1 MAKKVTSQDV
11 ARHAGVSQSAV
22 SRVFTKG
29 ASVSPEMAARVR
41 KSAEALGYRPNA
53 LARGLITG
61 RSRIIGLVVAYLD
74 NPFYP
79 DAIEKLSHALQA
91 EGYHLLIFTTGKHGI
106 DTERVISELID
117 YQVDG
122 IITASINLSGELTRA
137 CAAAGIP
144 VVLFNRGIPGSG
156 LSAVTSDNQSG
167 GRKAA
172 EFLLA
177 GGHARIAHIQGFEK
191 ASTSIDR
198 LIGFEMAL
206 DAAGQGLHALGNG
219 KYDRASAAEAARVM
233 MDAPDPPD
241 AIFVANDHMALAVM
255 DVLRFDLGLSVPGDV
270 SIIGYDDVPM
280 AAWPSYDLTTLRQ
293 PTRRMV
299 AATVEELL
307 ALLDAPTRP
316 ARRIEIDGPLVV
328 RTSARIPDG
337 WTQ

>member
-1 MAKKVTSQDV
+1 MQKKVTSQDV

-29 ASVSPEMAARVR
+29 ASVSPEMAKRVR
-41 KSAEALGYRPNA
+41 AAAETLGYRPNA

-79 DAIEKLSHALQA
+79 DAIEKLSHALQG

-106 DTERVISELID
+106 DTDRVIGELID

-122 IITASINLSGELTRA
+122 IITASINLSNALART
-137 CAAAGIP
+137 CADAGIP

-156 LSAVTSDNQSG
+156 LSEVTSANMAG
-167 GRKAA
+167 GRKVA
-172 EFLLA
+172 EFLIA
-177 GGHARIAHIQGFEK
+177 GGHRRIAHIAGFEG
-191 ASTSIDR
+191 ASTTRDR
-198 LIGFEMAL
+198 LAGFEGAL
-206 DAAGQGLHALGNG
+206 IAAGQSLHALGHG
-219 KYDRASAAEAARVM
+219 KYDRADAAEAARAM
-233 MDAPDPPD
+233 MELPEPPD

-270 SIIGYDDVPM
+270 SIVGYDDVPM
-280 AAWPSYDLTTLRQ
+280 AAWPAYDLTTMRQ

-299 AATVEELL
+299 GATVEELM
-307 ALLDAPTRP
+307 ALLETP
-316 ARRIEIDGPLVV
+316 ARATRRIEIDGPLVV
-328 RTSARIPDG
+328 RGSARIPEG
-337 WTQ
+337 WE